1 MKILV
6 MFTGGTIGS
15 SESGG
20 YISPGEGANYRLL
33 SLFSEKK
40 QAFQTDAPAVELV
53 PHTAFQA
60 LSENSNG
67 EFLSRL
73 ANAVQS
79 AQEQAGQQGM
89 AGIIV
94 THGTDTLA
102 YSAAMLGYVFA
113 DSLIPIVLVSS
124 NYVLD
129 HPKANGLDN
138 FIRAVDFIASNPRGG
153 VYVSYQNAGEKPMI
167 HLGTRLLGHQ
177 AYSDAVH
184 SMGELGC
191 LNYEKAALPFGKLPL
206 AANFQTEAP
215 ILQIFPSPGMSYPV
229 IGDGIQ
235 AILHHSYHAGT
246 ICSYGAGMENFFAE
260 AAKRQIP
267 VFLTGA
273 DPQMVY
279 ASMQVYEK
287 YRIHVLPVASPIA
300 MYMKLW
306 LLLVNGR
313 NPIDWMGKN
322 IAGEI
327 CAKKP
332 SS

>member
-33 SLFSEKK
+33 SLFREKK
-40 QAFQTDAPAVELV
+40 QLAQTDTPEVELV
-53 PHTAFQA
+53 PFPAFQM

-67 EFLSRL
+67 EFLNRL

-79 AQEQAGQQGM
+79 AREQAEEQGM

-113 DSLIPIVLVSS
+113 DAPLPIVLVSS
-124 NYVLD
+124 NYVLED
-129 HPKANGLDN
+129 PRANGLAN
-138 FIRAVDFIASNPRGG
+138 FVHAVDFIASAPRGG
-153 VYVSYQNAGEKPMI
+153 VYVSYQNTGEKPMI
-167 HLGTRLLGHQ
+167 HWGTRLLGHQ

-184 SMGELGC
+184 SMAEQEDPRNEGTE
-191 LNYEKAALPFGKLPL
+191 LPL
-206 AANFQTEAP
+206 TRLPLSAKFQTEAP
-215 ILQIFPSPGMSYPV
+215 ILQIFPSPGMAYPV
-229 IGDGIQ
+229 ISDGIQ

-246 ICSYGAGMENFFAE
+246 ICSHGAGMEAFLAE
-260 AAKRQIP
+260 ASRRQIP
-267 VFLTGA
+267 VFLAGA

-279 ASMQVYEK
+279 ESMKVYEK
-287 YRIHVLPVASPIA
+287 YQIHVLPVASPLS

-306 LLLVNGR
+306 LLLANDLDS
-313 NPIDWMGKN
+313 IEWMGKN

-327 CAKKP
+327 IVE
-332 SS
+332 